1 MTSTAIVLPE
11 TDTIFHELMQHTR
24 DSSKCAVCGEAL
36 GLRTFNICRFPECDS
51 VKAPEVHKGHTACYE
66 CASDPLKYCGEGAR
80 CRACM
85 YDLGFRRSQVKFAGV
100 ALVPPV
106 ENTLANALLKGFHDA
121 EVSVQAAVER
131 ADFARIREGTDRRV
145 AAVEDVRRRHAL
157 EEEARATAE
166 RQENERLKRET
177 ARMESEARQRMADAE
192 RKAQEKVAEAEREAQ
207 EKAAAAERD
216 AQEKAAA
223 AEREAQEKV
232 ATAEREAHE
241 KAVEAER
248 EVQEKVAEAER
259 EAREHE
265 DRAAAAAQRAREMEE
280 RVAQQEEAER
290 QRVAQ
295 READNEEAVAAPVVR
310 RRRRATTSAAQLRIN
325 EQRKR
330 SRAERDRKVREHEE
344 LSERVEE
351 MEAKAEALTERAHQ
365 VIERACDA
373 LRAVGRGAEAD
384 VFYEEAHALLLQDDA
399 DPTSEEDGDVVD

>member
-1 MTSTAIVLPE
+1 
-11 TDTIFHELMQHTR
+11 MQHTR

-131 ADFARIREGTDRRV
+131 KDFARIREGTERRA
-145 AAVEDVRRRHAL
+145 AAVEDVRRRHAQ
-157 EEEARATAE
+157 EEEARAAAE
-166 RQENERLKRET
+166 REANERMKRET
-177 ARMESEARQRMADAE
+177 ARMESEARQRMA
-192 RKAQEKVAEAEREAQ
+192 EAEREA
-207 EKAAAAERD
+207 E
-216 AQEKAAA
+216 
-223 AEREAQEKV
+223 
-232 ATAEREAHE
+232 
-241 KAVEAER
+241 
-248 EVQEKVAEAER
+248 EKVAEAER

-290 QRVAQ
+290 QRAAQ

-310 RRRRATTSAAQLRIN
+310 RRRRASTPTAQRRIN

-365 VIERACDA
+365 VIERACAA
-373 LRAVGRGAEAD
+373 LRAAGRGAEAD
-384 VFYEEAHALLLQDDA
+384 VFYEEAHAVLLQDDA

>member
-1 MTSTAIVLPE
+1 MHVRP
-11 TDTIFHELMQHTR
+11 
-24 DSSKCAVCGEAL
+24 
-36 GLRTFNICRFPECDS
+36 
-51 VKAPEVHKGHTACYE
+51 
-66 CASDPLKYCGEGAR
+66 
-80 CRACM
+80 
-85 YDLGFRRSQVKFAGV
+85 GFRRSQVKFAGG

-106 ENTLANALLKGFHDA
+106 GTLANALLKGFHDA

-248 EVQEKVAEAER
+248 EVQKKCRGRAR
-259 EAREHE
+259 AREHE
-265 DRAAAAAQRAREMEE
+265 DVRRRQLARQRWRNGRATR
-280 RVAQQEEAER
+280 EAER